1 MFMLM
6 TIQLKLLFF
15 GLATGIW
22 SDQAEWA
29 SDQDG
34 RSQHGC
40 TAEEVYTMMQSPF
53 IKRIII
59 LNTTFTIN
67 RCASVVSKFMQLD
80 LEKDDVSSFLKDC
93 VIPIAEGIL

>member
-1 MFMLM
+1 MHSRR
-6 TIQLKLLFF
+6 
-15 GLATGIW
+15 GIYY
-22 SDQAEWA
+22 DI
-29 SDQDG
+29 
-34 RSQHGC
+34 
-40 TAEEVYTMMQSPF
+40 QSPF

-67 RCASVVSKFMQLD
+67 RCASIVSKFMELD